1 MSKETKI
8 PQNPSAV
15 SMPIVNPD
23 AAGVDISA
31 TMHAVAVPPDRDEVC
46 TREFGAFTQDLI
58 SIAEWLKKC
67 RITTVAME
75 STGVYWK
82 PLYTV
87 LLEYGFSVA
96 LVNARHVKNVTGRK
110 NDMDDARWIQK
121 LHSCGL
127 LSSSFLPDDM
137 TESLRVLVRHRKR
150 LIADSSKYVLRIQKA
165 FEMMNIKIHSVINDL
180 MGKTG
185 SAILEAIIAGERKAD
200 NFMQYVDSRIKAD
213 EETIKKSLTGN
224 WRDEQI
230 FMVAENYELY
240 KYVQKKIISCE
251 DKIEQYLQK
260 QAAVNN
266 EGFIE
271 NMVSE
276 PKSTSKK
283 KKTKNQPLFNVKS
296 YLHKIN
302 GVDVTEIFGISENTA
317 LEIFAETGTD
327 LSKWET
333 EKHFVSWL
341 NVCPNNKISGGKLIS
356 STVMK
361 KKASNATQAFRS
373 AANSLQRSNHW
384 LGDYFRRMKAKGGNK
399 YAIVATA
406 RKIAIIY
413 YRMVRYKENFK
424 PIDLEQFREKY
435 KDAKIAYLKKQ
446 LAKLEDAA

>member
-165 FEMMNIKIHSVINDL
+165 F
-180 MGKTG
+180 
-185 SAILEAIIAGERKAD
+185 
-200 NFMQYVDSRIKAD
+200 
-213 EETIKKSLTGN
+213 
-224 WRDEQI
+224 
-230 FMVAENYELY
+230 
-240 KYVQKKIISCE
+240 
-251 DKIEQYLQK
+251 
-260 QAAVNN
+260 
-266 EGFIE
+266 
-271 NMVSE
+271 
-276 PKSTSKK
+276 
-283 KKTKNQPLFNVKS
+283 
-296 YLHKIN
+296 
-302 GVDVTEIFGISENTA
+302 
-317 LEIFAETGTD
+317 
-327 LSKWET
+327 
-333 EKHFVSWL
+333 
-341 NVCPNNKISGGKLIS
+341 
-356 STVMK
+356 
-361 KKASNATQAFRS
+361 
-373 AANSLQRSNHW
+373 
-384 LGDYFRRMKAKGGNK
+384 
-399 YAIVATA
+399 
-406 RKIAIIY
+406 
-413 YRMVRYKENFK
+413 
-424 PIDLEQFREKY
+424 
-435 KDAKIAYLKKQ
+435 
-446 LAKLEDAA
+446 